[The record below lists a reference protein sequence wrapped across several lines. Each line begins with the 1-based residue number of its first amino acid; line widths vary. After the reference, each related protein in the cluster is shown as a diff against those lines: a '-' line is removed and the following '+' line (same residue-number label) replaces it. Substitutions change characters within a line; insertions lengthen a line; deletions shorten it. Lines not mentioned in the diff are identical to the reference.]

1 MVPPSFAGGRPPD
14 HGAAGA
20 GTDAFVPGPEQVCV
34 RLSIDPGQAWL
45 VESIPASGTLRTVG
59 DRLEVEVFVGGEAWL
74 ERLLLRLG
82 PDARVLEPAA
92 LSSLGVDAAARI
104 LERYAEDRTDTGG
117 QGGADHT

>member
-1 MVPPSFAGGRPPD
+1 M
-14 HGAAGA
+14 
-20 GTDAFVPGPEQVCV
+20 
-34 RLSIDPGQAWL
+34 
-45 VESIPASGTLRTVG
+45 ESIPASGTLRTVG